1 MKQHCQ
7 HGERKDKIRW
17 YEIGLLRV
25 IKGRLLEK
33 YVSGVQLNKP
43 SVSKKVPSFWA
54 GVNFVLP
61 RAQ

>member
-1 MKQHCQ
+1 
-7 HGERKDKIRW
+7 
-17 YEIGLLRV
+17 V

-33 YVSGVQLNKP
+33 YVSGLQLYKL
-43 SVSKKVPSFWA
+43 SVSKEVPSFWA

>member
-7 HGERKDKIRW
+7 HGERRDKILS
-17 YEIGLLRV
+17 YEIGLRV
-25 IKGRLLEK
+25 MKGRLLEK
-33 YVSGVQLNKP
+33 YVSGVQLYRL
-43 SVSKKVPSFWA
+43 SMSKKVTSFWA